1 METSEI
7 VKEVRDMKA
16 VRKESLRK
24 WANVLVP
31 ALSLLLAGLMGPVA
45 FTLKSTV
52 KDLVRQELAS
62 NETVAASDAR
72 LKAHQD
78 YLNEVLKRWANDLAI
93 VREKSAVSE
102 TIDHKLM
109 LELGY
114 RLSSI
119 ESKLELLTEEQRREK
134 KLPGSHGDP

>member
-1 METSEI
+1 
-7 VKEVRDMKA
+7 MKA
-16 VRKESLRK
+16 ERKESLRK
-24 WANVLVP
+24 WVNVSVP
-31 ALSLLLAGLMGPVA
+31 ALSLLLAGLMGPIA

-78 YLNEVLKRWANDLAI
+78 YLNEVLKRWANDFAA
-93 VREKSAVSE
+93 VREKSASSE
-102 TIDHKLM
+102 TNDHKLM
-109 LELGY
+109 LEVGN

-119 ESKLELLTEEQRREK
+119 ESKLEILTREYQRDRK
-134 KLPGSHGDP
+134 

>member
-1 METSEI
+1 MRRW
-7 VKEVRDMKA
+7 V
-16 VRKESLRK
+16 
-24 WANVLVP
+24 NVLVP

-62 NETVAASDAR
+62 NESVAASDAR

-78 YLNEVLKRWANDLAI
+78 YLNEVLKRWANDFATL
-93 VREKSAVSE
+93 REKAASRETNDYKAV
-102 TIDHKLM
+102 
-109 LELGY
+109 LELGN

-119 ESKLELLTEEQRREK
+119 DSKLSLLMEERQREK
-134 KLPGSHGDP
+134 KPKASELFH

>member
-78 YLNEVLKRWANDLAI
+78 YLNEVLKRWANDLAT
-93 VREKSAVSE
+93 VHEKSASSE
-102 TIDHKLM
+102 TNDYKLM
-109 LELGY
+109 LELGH

-119 ESKLELLTEEQRREK
+119 ESKLEVLMGEYRRERQ
-134 KLPGSHGDP
+134 LQGSHDGP

>member
-1 METSEI
+1 M
-7 VKEVRDMKA
+7 RA

-24 WANVLVP
+24 WVNVFVP
-31 ALSLLLAGLMGPVA
+31 ALSLLLAGLMGPIA

-62 NETVAASDAR
+62 NETVASSDAR

-78 YLNEVLKRWANDLAI
+78 YLNEILKRWANDFAA
-93 VREKSAVSE
+93 VREKAALSE
-102 TIDHKLM
+102 TNDHKLM
-109 LELGY
+109 LELGN

-119 ESKLELLTEEQRREK
+119 ESKLELLTGERR
-134 KLPGSHGDP
+134 KLQKSHGDP

>member
-1 METSEI
+1 VETSEI

-78 YLNEVLKRWANDLAI
+78 YLNEVLKRWANDFAA
-93 VREKSAVSE
+93 VREKAALSD
-102 TIDHKLM
+102 TNDHKLM
-109 LELGY
+109 LELGN

-119 ESKLELLTEEQRREK
+119 ETKLELLMGEHR
-134 KLPGSHGDP
+134 KLQNSHGDP

>member
-1 METSEI
+1 M
-7 VKEVRDMKA
+7 RADQ
-16 VRKESLRK
+16 KESLRK
-24 WANVLVP
+24 WVNVLVP
-31 ALSLLLAGLMGPVA
+31 ALSLLLAGLMGPIA

-62 NETVAASDAR
+62 NETVAATDAR

-78 YLNEVLKRWANDLAI
+78 YLNEVLKRWANDLAV

-102 TIDHKLM
+102 TNDHKLM
-109 LELGY
+109 LELGN

-119 ESKLELLTEEQRREK
+119 ESKLELLMGEQQREK